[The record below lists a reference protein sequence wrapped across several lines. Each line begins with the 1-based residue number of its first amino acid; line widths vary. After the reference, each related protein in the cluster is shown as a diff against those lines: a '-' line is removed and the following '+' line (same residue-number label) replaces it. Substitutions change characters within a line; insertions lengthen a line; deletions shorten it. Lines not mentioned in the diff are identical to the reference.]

1 MHPSAASSA
10 FLSRLVIPPG
20 QYLETRLIA
29 PDAPGARQHFCRST
43 SEAIAIAAGAS
54 RTANVYVG
62 ACPRSRRNGTR
73 EAVTIVSGAWA
84 DLDFHLIDPTDRDVA
99 LELAYSSI
107 ETLGML
113 PTMLVHTGNGLHAWW
128 LFHQPSAISAEWP
141 AKRFESINIGL
152 AQRLGGDH
160 VHDLGRV
167 LRVPG
172 TMNLPTAKK
181 RARGCVPVM
190 ARLLDA
196 DGPTYR
202 PEDFE
207 SLAVPTVEAP
217 VRPPLHLQDSTHA
230 DDEVLLGFE
239 RLLADLGAAH
249 PLVRTWF
256 GVRVPRDTTR
266 SGWDWALVRG
276 LLRVGVSEEF
286 IPQIVRA
293 YPLGRGALA
302 TDRYIARTIQKSH
315 ADSRGLHGSK
325 HPVEA

>member
-1 MHPSAASSA
+1 MHAASPLA
-10 FLSRLVIPPG
+10 TFFSRLSIPQE
-20 QYLETRLIA
+20 QYLETRLIV
-29 PDAPGARQHFCRST
+29 PDAPGARQHFCKST
-43 SEAIAIAAGAS
+43 SEAVAIATRAS
-54 RTANVYVG
+54 GTANVYVS

-73 EAVTIVSGAWA
+73 EAVTTVSGAWA

-128 LFHQPSAISAEWP
+128 LFHQPAAISAEWP

-181 RARGCVPVM
+181 RERGCVPVM

-196 DGPTYR
+196 NGPTYR
-202 PEDFE
+202 PEDFK
-207 SLAVPTVEAP
+207 SLAA
-217 VRPPLHLQDSTHA
+217 RPPTSVPLA
-230 DDEVLLGFE
+230 RPVLSAATQPGGEIVTAFE
-239 RLLADLGAAH
+239 RLLVDLGPAH
-249 PLVRTWF
+249 PLVRTWR
-256 GVRVPRDTTR
+256 GVRAPRDTSR
-266 SGWDWALVRG
+266 SGWDWLLVRELQRIG
-276 LLRVGVSEEF
+276 MREEF
-286 IPQIVRA
+286 IPSVVRA
-293 YPLGRGALA
+293 FPLGRGSLA
-302 TDRYIARTIQKSH
+302 TELYLARTIQKTQVYW
-315 ADSRGLHGSK
+315 RGVYESK
-325 HPVEA
+325 QPLEA